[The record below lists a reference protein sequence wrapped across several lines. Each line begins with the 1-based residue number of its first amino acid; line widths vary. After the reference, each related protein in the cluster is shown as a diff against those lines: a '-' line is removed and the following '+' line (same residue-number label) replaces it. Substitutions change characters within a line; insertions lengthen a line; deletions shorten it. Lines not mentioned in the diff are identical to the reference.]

1 MPFET
6 QASRALLDPSHP
18 VRATVVALV
27 DGQAQVRVP
36 GDTRVLA
43 AESVIE
49 LSEADLGE
57 TVILGFIGGQVDD
70 PVILGRTRRPRREA
84 TSPPV
89 EFELDGHHVQ
99 LSAKRELSL
108 RCGSASITMTADG
121 RVTIKGRQITS
132 QATGAHR
139 IRGGTI
145 KLN

>member
-1 MPFET
+1 
-6 QASRALLDPSHP
+6 LDPSHP

-70 PVILGRTRRPRREA
+70 PVILGRTRRPRRETA
-84 TSPPV
+84 PPPSSSSSTV
-89 EFELDGHHVQ
+89 TT
-99 LSAKRELSL
+99 
-108 RCGSASITMTADG
+108 CNYWPSAS
-121 RVTIKGRQITS
+121 
-132 QATGAHR
+132 
-139 IRGGTI
+139 
-145 KLN
+145 

>member
-70 PVILGRTRRPRREA
+70 PVILGRTHRPRREA

-89 EFELDGHHVQ
+89 ELELDGHHVQ
-99 LSAKRELSL
+99 LSAMRELSL